1 MEHRATKDS
10 KAIELA
16 RGNSSH
22 ETSGVQGPGQGQS
35 QMRSRVFWR
44 ELFAYFGPALIVSV
58 AYIDPGNFG
67 TDISGGA
74 DFHYSMLW
82 VVWFAGIMAMLLQ
95 YLSGKVGIAT
105 GHSLPELIRIHLKK
119 PTYVIPYWIA
129 SEVAAAATDLAEFLG
144 TVLALNLLFGI
155 PLLYGTFIS
164 VLDVILILG
173 VTGGKVRR
181 LEYLFMVFVSSI
193 GLGYV
198 FEILIT
204 GPSFTP
210 FLIGS
215 LTPNLS
221 STSRVLLSVG
231 VIGATVM
238 PHAVFVHS
246 ALTND
251 KVVDPSMETKRRV
264 LRLHRMES
272 IVMFTFA
279 GVVNVAIMV
288 MAAAAFGS
296 RGIPVATIQE
306 AYLTL
311 EPLFGKAAALVFGLT
326 LLASGL
332 SSSTTG
338 TLAGQ
343 AIMEGM
349 LGRRTNLWVRRIVTR
364 LINTIPTTIA
374 ILSGLDP
381 LQMLVYSQVALSLM
395 LPLPLLPLWKFTR
408 DRNMMG
414 ELVNRRVTT
423 VLSAIFVGFILSL
436 NVVLLYLIFGGQI

>member
-1 MEHRATKDS
+1 MVDAKFSRVKVSDE
-10 KAIELA
+10 EPFQL
-16 RGNSSH
+16 
-22 ETSGVQGPGQGQS
+22 
-35 QMRSRVFWR
+35 RSRAFWR

-74 DFHYSMLW
+74 EFRYSMLW
-82 VVWFAGIMAMLLQ
+82 VVWLAGIMAMLLQ
-95 YLSGKVGIAT
+95 YLSGKLGIAT

-119 PTYVIPYWIA
+119 PAYFVPYWLA
-129 SEVAAAATDLAEFLG
+129 SEVAAAMTDLAEFLG

-173 VTGGKVRR
+173 VTGGKIRR
-181 LEYLFMVFVSSI
+181 LEYMFVVFVSSI

-198 FEILIT
+198 YEILT
-204 GPSFTP
+204 TVPSFTP
-210 FLIGS
+210 FIIGS
-215 LTPNLS
+215 IIPNLS
-221 STSRVLLSVG
+221 STSRILLAVG

-246 ALTND
+246 ALAND
-251 KVVDPSMETKRRV
+251 KVTDPSMKTKRRV
-264 LRLHRMES
+264 LRFHRIES
-272 IVMFTFA
+272 IIMFTFA
-279 GVVNVAIMV
+279 GLVNVAIMT
-288 MAAAAFGS
+288 MAAAAFGARS
-296 RGIPVATIQE
+296 IQVATIEE
-306 AYLTL
+306 AYVTL
-311 EPLFGKAAALVFGLT
+311 DPLFGKVAALVFGLT

-349 LGRRTNLWVRRIVTR
+349 LGRRMNLWVRRIVTR

-374 ILSGLDP
+374 ILSGIDP

-408 DRNMMG
+408 DHNLMG
-414 ELVNRRVTT
+414 ELVNRKVTT
-423 VLSAIFVGFILSL
+423 LLSGIFIAFILAL
-436 NVVLLYLIFGGQI
+436 NGFLLYLSFGGHI

>member
-1 MEHRATKDS
+1 VKRRATKGFEAS
-10 KAIELA
+10 ELVDA
-16 RGNSSH
+16 KFSRVKVSD
-22 ETSGVQGPGQGQS
+22 EEPFQL
-35 QMRSRVFWR
+35 RSRAFWR

-74 DFHYSMLW
+74 EFRYSMLW
-82 VVWFAGIMAMLLQ
+82 VVWLAGIMAMLLQ
-95 YLSGKVGIAT
+95 YLSGKLGIAT
-105 GHSLPELIRIHLKK
+105 GHSLPELIRIRLKK
-119 PTYVIPYWIA
+119 PAYVIPYWLA
-129 SEVAAAATDLAEFLG
+129 SEVSAAMTDLAEFLG

-173 VTGGKVRR
+173 ITGGKVRR
-181 LEYLFMVFVSSI
+181 LEYIFMVFVSSI

-198 FEILIT
+198 YEILTT

-215 LTPNLS
+215 LIPNLS

-251 KVVDPSMETKRRV
+251 KVADPSMKTKRRV
-264 LRLHRMES
+264 LRLHRVES

-279 GVVNVAIMV
+279 GLVNVAIMV

-296 RGIPVATIQE
+296 RGIQVATIEQ

-311 EPLFGKAAALVFGLT
+311 DPLFGKAASLVFGLT

-408 DRNMMG
+408 DRNLMG
-414 ELVNRRVTT
+414 ELVNRKITT
-423 VLSAIFVGFILSL
+423 VLAGIFVTFILAL
-436 NVVLLYLIFGGQI
+436 NAVLLYLSFGGRI